1 MVEPSLGIPLGMN
14 DSVADGNVV
23 GCELG
28 VIDGKTLGLP
38 LGIADGVEDR
48 IFVGED
54 DRISV
59 GADDGDSVISGLS
72 GVQMLHVSLQVCFDS
87 VSVHT
92 SSSFEQLVYF
102 FFSPC

>member
-1 MVEPSLGIPLGMN
+1 MVKPSLGIPLVIN
-14 DSVADGNVV
+14 DRVADDNVV
-23 GCELG
+23 GCKLG
-28 VIDGKTLGLP
+28 VVDGKTLGLP
-38 LGIADGVEDR
+38 LVIADGVEDR

-54 DRISV
+54 DGISV

-72 GVQMLHVSLQVCFDS
+72 GVQMLHVSLHVCFVC